1 MNSAALVCV
10 FSTSTFMVYQVDEN
24 INTLYIE
31 GNIHKT
37 YLNEICNEDDI
48 LQVVSFAH
56 TFEVS
61 GTVINRI

>member
-1 MNSAALVCV
+1 
-10 FSTSTFMVYQVDEN
+10 MVYQVDEN